1 METYLYLFLWK
12 ETCYEEGILSI
23 MEKNVKCQSISL
35 IENEPYSDGT
45 DEGKF
50 WPKAVLPI
58 NHNDSIKER
67 T

>member
-1 METYLYLFLWK
+1 MKK
-12 ETCYEEGILSI
+12 ESCPSLSKTCNKCHKENYFS
-23 MEKNVKCQSISL
+23 VKCESISL